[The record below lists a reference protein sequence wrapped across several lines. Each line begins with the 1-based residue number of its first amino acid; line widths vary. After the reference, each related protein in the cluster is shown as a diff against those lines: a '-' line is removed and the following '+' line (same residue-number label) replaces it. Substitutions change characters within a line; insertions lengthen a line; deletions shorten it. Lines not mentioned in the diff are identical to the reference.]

1 MRRAFRLRCATIWL
15 AATAVATAVLA
26 VFAIFAWNE
35 ATHGTAALRNQ
46 LEIMRA
52 DQRPWVGFEV
62 DSSSAKRGEKLT
74 ATFIVKNVGKSP
86 ALKVHAAIDAQ
97 FLKYNSEDS
106 VPECTSC
113 SFSLLIP
120 GASVKY
126 PISIPGEMTD
136 YKKTPPAIFGR
147 VDYEDTD
154 GNQYW
159 TTVCR
164 YYEVAY
170 STLSSCSQGNDV
182 GTKAPMSA
190 DKTSKQ

>member
-1 MRRAFRLRCATIWL
+1 MRALQKKWPWATIWV
-15 AATAVATAVLA
+15 AATAVATIVLA

-35 ATHGTAALRNQ
+35 ATRGTAALRNQ
-46 LEIMRA
+46 LEVMRA
-52 DQRPWVGFEV
+52 DQRPWVGFKVV
-62 DSSSAKRGEKLT
+62 DVSSAKRGETLT
-74 ATFIVKNVGKSP
+74 ATFNVKNVGKSP
-86 ALKVHAAIDAQ
+86 ALKVHATLDTK
-97 FLKYNSEDS
+97 FLKYNSEDGVS
-106 VPECTSC
+106 ECTSC
-113 SFSLLIP
+113 SSSLLIP

-126 PISIPGEMTD
+126 PITIPGEMTD
-136 YKKTPPAIFGR
+136 YKKTAPAIFGR

-159 TTVCR
+159 TTICR

-190 DKTSKQ
+190 NKKQ